1 MASPQSTLTP
11 EQEAALHVL
20 ETTRTYADGEAA
32 LAVLNA
38 VRRPAFDA
46 VDVILAIAAGFYT
59 AWISALL
66 NWAQIPAAARLP
78 VTLLGFALLFAAFIL
93 NRRAKS
99 PVKRIAAAINRWRQI
114 SGTLAVQSHA
124 GSSS

>member
-1 MASPQSTLTP
+1 MAASEPPLTP

-20 ETTRTYADGEAA
+20 ETTRIYAEGEAA
-32 LAVLNA
+32 LAVLGA
-38 VRRPAFDA
+38 VRRPAVDA
-46 VDVILAIAAGFYT
+46 VDLALAIAAGFYT

-78 VTLLGFALLFAAFIL
+78 ATLLGFALLFAAFIL

-99 PVKRIAAAINRWRQI
+99 PKKRIAAAINRWRQI